1 MLPSNKPS
9 GSGGR
14 EGVVA
19 KGHHGGCRRQ
29 LSIACLTPDFRLHI
43 YVNRVRVTTRAC
55 RILWSLCVCVYAR
68 AWCVCMLA
76 CTFACAC
83 ACLRTCVRS
92 CFHGRVRACACARA
106 HARSLDV
113 HSCFCL
119 FVMYKEGGKMG
130 GRKREGERVGMKG
143 T

>member
-55 RILWSLCVCVYAR
+55 RILGSLCVCVFTRAR
-68 AWCVCMLA
+68 GVFVCL
-76 CTFACAC
+76 
-83 ACLRTCVRS
+83 LVRL
-92 CFHGRVRACACARA
+92 RVRVRVYVLASVPAFMGACVHVRAREHM
-106 HARSLDV
+106 HAVWMCTDV
-113 HSCFCL
+113 FVCL
-119 FVMYKEGGKMG
+119 
-130 GRKREGERVGMKG
+130 
-143 T
+143 